1 MWALFL
7 LSALAFAVV
16 TLIVIWIA
24 YRLYLNIV
32 KEEHKTKLEL
42 KKMDMDELKEN
53 EKEKKVI

>member
-7 LSALAFAVV
+7 LSALVFAVV

-24 YRLYLNIV
+24 YRLYLNNV

-53 EKEKKVI
+53 EKENK

>member
-7 LSALAFAVV
+7 LSALVFAVV

-42 KKMDMDELKEN
+42 KKMDMDKLKEN
-53 EKEKKVI
+53 EKENK

>member
-7 LSALAFAVV
+7 LSALVFAVV

-53 EKEKKVI
+53 EKENK

>member
-7 LSALAFAVV
+7 LSALVFAVV

-24 YRLYLNIV
+24 YRLYLNIL

-53 EKEKKVI
+53 EKENK

>member
-7 LSALAFAVV
+7 LSALAFAIV

-53 EKEKKVI
+53 EKENK